1 MHGDLVF
8 VAYHLRFWRSQS
20 QAKFVGGAVEKLTP
34 NCRNVADATLHIIV
48 LDNAREMI
56 GKATVQNAEDCNS
69 GPQTLSKLVE
79 NQETVTP
86 PRLRKLL
93 LKS

>member
-48 LDNAREMI
+48 PDNARKTI
-56 GKATVQNAEDCNS
+56 GQAI
-69 GPQTLSKLVE
+69 
-79 NQETVTP
+79 
-86 PRLRKLL
+86 
-93 LKS
+93 